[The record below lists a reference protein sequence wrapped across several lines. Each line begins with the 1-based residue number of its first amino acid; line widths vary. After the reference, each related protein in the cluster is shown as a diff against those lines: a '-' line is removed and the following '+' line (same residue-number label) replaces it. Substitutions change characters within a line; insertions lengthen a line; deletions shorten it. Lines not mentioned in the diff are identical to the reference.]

1 MVLLFFFQPN
11 YLYNIS
17 KYGIIKEK
25 TIGEVHMGDNA
36 NDKSRSTEKHSN
48 DKDTVII
55 GESNSKKQVF
65 NVQSSG
71 TKPYDTSN
79 VLKQSGSNNKN
90 K

>member
-1 MVLLFFFQPN
+1 
-11 YLYNIS
+11 
-17 KYGIIKEK
+17 
-25 TIGEVHMGDNA
+25 MGDNA
-36 NDKSRSTEKHSN
+36 NDKNRSTEKHSN
-48 DKDTVII
+48 DKGTVII
-55 GESNSKKQVF
+55 GENNSKKQVF